1 MYSRSASSPNVALSR
16 RSSVASS
23 VPVSSAS
30 TNASRRCCSSR
41 ACSSSTSRWAAPT
54 MSITASAHSH
64 SVSENAST
72 LATSAPRSRASSPK
86 RDHTAVTEIR

>member
-1 MYSRSASSPNVALSR
+1 
-16 RSSVASS
+16 
-23 VPVSSAS
+23 
-30 TNASRRCCSSR
+30 
-41 ACSSSTSRWAAPT
+41 

-86 RDHTAVTEIR
+86 RDHTALTEIR